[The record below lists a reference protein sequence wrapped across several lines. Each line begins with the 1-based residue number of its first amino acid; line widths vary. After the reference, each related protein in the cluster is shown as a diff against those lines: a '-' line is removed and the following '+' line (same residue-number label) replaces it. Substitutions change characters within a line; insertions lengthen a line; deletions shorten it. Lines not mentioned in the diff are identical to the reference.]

1 MLGASNNPHYP
12 MDTPVAALIERKGS
26 AVHAVASTITIAE
39 AVAEMNK
46 KRIGCIVILD
56 AGRIAGIFTERD
68 VLRRVVGAD
77 IDPKTT
83 LVADVMTR
91 NVHTIGPE
99 TTVEQTMA
107 LFAEKRCRHIPVVEN
122 GQLKGLISIG
132 DISRWIAET
141 SKAEADHLKNYIAG
155 GFPA

>member
-1 MLGASNNPHYP
+1 
-12 MDTPVAALIERKGS
+12 MDTPVSALIERKGS

-46 KRIGCIVILD
+46 KRIGCVVILD

-77 IDPKTT
+77 IDPKTVI
-83 LVADVMTR
+83 VADVMTR
-91 NVHTIGPE
+91 NVHTIPPE
-99 TTVEQTMA
+99 TTVDQTMA
-107 LFAEKRCRHIPVVEN
+107 LFSEKRCRHIPVVED
-122 GQLKGLISIG
+122 GHLKGLISIG
-132 DISRWIAET
+132 DISRWVAEN

-155 GFPA
+155 GFTS

>member
-1 MLGASNNPHYP
+1 

-46 KRIGCIVILD
+46 KRIGCVVILD

-77 IDPKTT
+77 IDPKTV

-91 NVHTIGPE
+91 NVHTIPPE

-107 LFAEKRCRHIPVVEN
+107 LFSEKRCRHIPVVDN
-122 GQLKGLISIG
+122 GHLKGLISIG
-132 DISRWIAET
+132 DISRWVSEN